1 MCKPDSGHFHGAS
14 GSTQYE
20 KEILFAELDANGV
33 KYTKENVL
41 FIARDATGQIVWL
54 DDGSFVVEDEET
66 ERVKKSLTR
75 QPRVQL
81 EQRADDC
88 RFVVQNFFEA
98 VSGRNCAVVFFVR
111 VTKFLRHGKFV
122 VQIGKRRL
130 RIIFSRVQN
139 FLRRRFD

>member
-54 DDGSFVVEDEET
+54 ETGNKLAGLEHIIARHAGDFKRAFDLSEEQIAAYLENVVRYGKVVSNKIVT
-66 ERVKKSLTR
+66 RNGRKGFEREYDYQGKHYVITGIGLNGFMVSAYPKS
-75 QPRVQL
+75 
-81 EQRADDC
+81 
-88 RFVVQNFFEA
+88 
-98 VSGRNCAVVFFVR
+98 
-111 VTKFLRHGKFV
+111 K
-122 VQIGKRRL
+122 
-130 RIIFSRVQN
+130 
-139 FLRRRFD
+139 